1 MTLSAALVTTAVVGA
16 KDRDTNKLVAR
27 SVTDTTGKTLLG
39 FVNEVTDTD
48 AMVYTDDNNIYRGLL
63 GCHESVNHKAGEYVR
78 GQAHTN
84 GVESFWSML
93 KRGYQGT
100 YHQFSVKH
108 LDKYVNEFAGRH
120 NTRPLD
126 TIDQM
131 GRMADG
137 MVGKRLTYQEL
148 TS

>member
-1 MTLSAALVTTAVVGA
+1 M
-16 KDRDTNKLVAR
+16 VAR
-27 SVTDTTGKTLLG
+27 SVTDQTAKTPRG
-39 FVNEVTDTD
+39 FVEEVAKDDAVVYTDTD
-48 AMVYTDDNNIYRGLL
+48 EAGQYKTYL
-63 GCHESVNHKAGEYVR
+63 GYHESVNHNAGEYVR

-93 KRGYQGT
+93 IRGYYGT

-108 LDKYVNEFAGRH
+108 LDRYINEFSGRH
-120 NTRPLD
+120 NSRPLD

-137 MVGKRLTYQEL
+137 MVGKRLRYQDL
-148 TS
+148 TGRSVTRG